1 MDDRA
6 SVLVKHSP
14 CSGLEEGGLSLVQTG
29 VVQLGEGKV
38 GDV

>member
-14 CSGLEEGGLSLVQTG
+14 CSGLEGGLSLVQTG